1 MEENET
7 LVGTLGSESEGSSFL
22 EYFGKLGFEGVSY
35 LSRLESQ
42 LPN

>member
-7 LVGTLGSESEGSSFL
+7 LVGTLGSESEDSSFL
-22 EYFGKLGFEGVSY
+22 EYFGFEGVSY
-35 LSRLESQ
+35 LIRLERQ